1 MLRRQAVRMQ
11 RLDAWPRRLP
21 SALERLLVGLEGNTH
36 AHRRRAFRHD
46 HFDALLHVRRHAC
59 VPVPTWAG
67 VRFSKKFAGG
77 VKHGALGMLQ
87 THKTPPRACA
97 RRPRKAPCR
106 TTVCRSVEAR
116 EMEPS
121 GLGAGGLLIEQGEP
135 VMVSVSKSA
144 MRLGLATR

>member
-46 HFDALLHVRRHAC
+46 DLDALLHVRRHAC

-77 VKHGALGMLQ
+77 VKHAALEFLQ
-87 THKTPPRACA
+87 AHKTPRGA

-106 TTVCRSVEAR
+106 TTVCRGVEAR